1 MARNFDTDHDARRAQ
16 RIDPEN
22 LQFTINGRTFHVI
35 SGYAPD
41 APGEDAMTEW
51 RAADFGEMP
60 DSEFAALAD
69 RTIQRFLKPGQE
81 DDWALA
87 RAVDAPDPIT
97 GFDLVDV
104 VTWLLE
110 AVVNRP
116 LVPSSASSTGSTSPT
131 AGPPTSPPAPIGR
144 RLTVASPSQ
153 EEAASEG

>member
-22 LQFTINGRTFHVI
+22 LTFVINGRSFRVI

-41 APGEDAMTEW
+41 APGENAMHEW
-51 RAADFGEMP
+51 RNADFEAMP
-60 DSEFAALAD
+60 DEEFASLAD
-69 RTIQRFLKPGQE
+69 RTIVRFLKPGQE
-81 DDWALA
+81 QEWRDA
-87 RAVDAPDPIT
+87 RDPSAADPIT

-131 AGPPTSPPAPIGR
+131 EGPRTVPAGAIGK
-144 RLTVASPSQ
+144 RLTAVSPSQ
-153 EEAASEG
+153 AEAASEA

>member
-1 MARNFDTDHDARRAQ
+1 MARNFDTDHDARRSQ

-22 LQFTINGRTFHVI
+22 LQFTINGRTFHVV

-41 APGEDAMTEW
+41 APGEDAMHEW
-51 RAADFGEMP
+51 RSADFAELS
-60 DSEFAALAD
+60 DADFAALAD
-69 RTIQRFLKPGQE
+69 RTIQRFLKPGQGDE
-81 DDWALA
+81 WLAA
-87 RAVDAPDPIT
+87 RAADAADPIT

-116 LVPSSASSTGSTSPT
+116 LAPSSESSTGSTSPT
-131 AGPPTSPPAPIGR
+131 AASPTSPPAPIGR

-153 EEAASEG
+153 GETASEG